1 MKLGP
6 PVGGVDLDK
15 DTRPQ
20 EKKGG
25 REMATQ
31 LQPTPM
37 LYGKDAQAVLDQIKK
52 RPTKEQLR
60 KAKERNEFFKQIEKK
75 GL

>member
-1 MKLGP
+1 
-6 PVGGVDLDK
+6 
-15 DTRPQ
+15 
-20 EKKGG
+20 
-25 REMATQ
+25 MATQ

-37 LYGKDAQAVLDQIKK
+37 LYGKDTQAVLDQIKK